1 MSFDRETMIRQCLD
15 GFFLALNAKD
25 LGRVDRSFTEDCEMH
40 IPSSSLL
47 YRNKHDLMVHLEDF
61 TESFV
66 TIDFHDFLVVPDPE
80 TGRVAATFT
89 VTLVDEEG
97 ETTEM
102 RNANFFEFAE
112 DHRIRLILIIATQPL
127 DKGFQAGRS

>member
-1 MSFDRETMIRQCLD
+1 MTFERERLVGQCLD

-25 LGRVDRSFTEDCEMH
+25 LARVDASFTDDCVMD
-40 IPSSSLL
+40 IPSSALF
-47 YRNKHDLMVHLEDF
+47 YKDKRDLMVHLEDF
-61 TESFV
+61 VESFAK
-66 TIDFHDFLVVPDPE
+66 IDFHDFTAVPDIA

-97 ETTEM
+97 KTLEM

-112 DHRIRLILIIATQPL
+112 DHRISRILIIATQPL

>member
-1 MSFDRETMIRQCLD
+1 MSFDRDMMTRRCLD

-25 LGRVDRSFTEDCEMH
+25 LGRVAESFTEDCEMH

-47 YRNKHDLMVHLEDF
+47 YRDKHDLMVHLEDF
-61 TESFV
+61 VTSFE

-89 VTLVDEEG
+89 VTLIDDEG

-102 RNANFFEFAE
+102 RNANFFEFTD